1 MQLCFMIIIL
11 SDISII
17 FSLLFF
23 LTRYLISAELEREVV
38 DLLQVLCKWVV
49 RWKRERLLVHSSEKK

>member
-1 MQLCFMIIIL
+1 MIIIL

-49 RWKRERLLVHSSEKK
+49 RWKRERLLVHSSEKN